1 MPKTGILRIDV
12 NTGISTLD
20 SGPNDQNRLAKQ
32 GAGDQFGNAT
42 DFLVNKRG
50 LGDGDFIW
58 VDGNPPS
65 GGVIVITDAG
75 LAGAPALL
83 ASAKSGK
90 KKPASK
96 KVGTKKV
103 AKKVTTRSSKKSNGA
118 KRKPK

>member
-1 MPKTGILRIDV
+1 MRKTGILRIDV
-12 NTGISTLD
+12 NAGISTLD

-42 DFLVNKRG
+42 NFLVGERG
-50 LGDGDFIW
+50 LGDGDFIF

-75 LAGAPALL
+75 QVGEAVGSNNLVT
-83 ASAKSGK
+83 SAKSGK

-96 KVGTKKV
+96 K
-103 AKKVTTRSSKKSNGA
+103 AGA